1 MRFIVNDI
9 EESEGNHRH
18 AKKNERAENH
28 GKMVEENAQTHLTD
42 FLLSAYRSQPSAFYT
57 LTCICRKKVTRYG
70 KSMAAYIVDQ

>member
-28 GKMVEENAQTHLTD
+28 GKMVEENA
-42 FLLSAYRSQPSAFYT
+42 
-57 LTCICRKKVTRYG
+57 
-70 KSMAAYIVDQ
+70 